1 MCILSS
7 SLFITPIKII
17 RRLDIIIESMIFS
30 NLTGVIQ
37 TEFGNKTER
46 FSGSRFSEKEI
57 NFFMDS

>member
-1 MCILSS
+1 M
-7 SLFITPIKII
+7 TII
-17 RRLDIIIESMIFS
+17 RSLDIIIESMIFS

>member
-1 MCILSS
+1 MV
-7 SLFITPIKII
+7 I
-17 RRLDIIIESMIFS
+17 RRLHIIIESIIFG
-30 NLTGVIQ
+30 NLNAVFQ

>member
-1 MCILSS
+1 MV
-7 SLFITPIKII
+7 I
-17 RRLDIIIESMIFS
+17 RRLHNIVQSMIFG
-30 NLTGVIQ
+30 NLYAVIQ